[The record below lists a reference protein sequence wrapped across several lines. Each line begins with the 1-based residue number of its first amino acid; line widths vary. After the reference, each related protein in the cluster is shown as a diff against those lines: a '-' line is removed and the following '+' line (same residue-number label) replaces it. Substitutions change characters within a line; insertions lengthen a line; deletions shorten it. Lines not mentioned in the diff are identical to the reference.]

1 MMNFTTNGD
10 EWLEILLQSK
20 SLCREFYSVQRDL
33 KLLWLCRKVHYC
45 SNWYNFVVK
54 SMK

>member
-1 MMNFTTNGD
+1 MNFTTNGD
-10 EWLEILLQSK
+10 QWLEILLQWK
-20 SLCREFYSVQRDL
+20 SLCRKFYSVQRDL
-33 KLLWLCRKVHYC
+33 KLLWLCGKVHYC